1 MIIGDPYKFAIDMQK
16 IEEWNYSGDNT
27 FLNGVLLF
35 FIDGAIFPTE
45 IRTATLI
52 SELEP
57 LKNVL
62 ENPIIDKRLFNMEKG
77 DAYME
82 LYDLTFPENDA
93 DNNYGYHL
101 TPASLSE
108 EHCHVFCVSD
118 GLKTRVLGAHL
129 DYLFDR
135 SRHNLENIQVKEGVV
150 SKEDVI
156 RIIKYIDQLLEK
168 R

>member
-1 MIIGDPYKFAIDMQK
+1 MLWGLSLIHI
-16 IEEWNYSGDNT
+16 
-27 FLNGVLLF
+27 

-93 DNNYGYHL
+93 DHNYGYHL

-108 EHCHVFCVSD
+108 DHCHVFCVSD
-118 GLKTRVLGAHL
+118 GLKTRVSVSYTHL
-129 DYLFDR
+129 YVYKR
-135 SRHNLENIQVKEGVV
+135 QV
-150 SKEDVI
+150 I
-156 RIIKYIDQLLEK
+156 F
-168 R
+168 

>member
-45 IRTATLI
+45 IRTATLT
-52 SELEP
+52 SELAP

-62 ENPIIDKRLFNMEKG
+62 ENLIIDKRLFNMEKE
-77 DAYME
+77 DAYIE
-82 LYDLTFPENDA
+82 LYNLTFPENDT

-108 EHCHVFCVSD
+108 DDCHVFCVSD
-118 GLKTRVLGAHL
+118 GFEIRILGAHL
-129 DYLFDR
+129 DYLIDK
-135 SRHNLENIQVKEGVV
+135 SRHNLENIQVKEGVI
-150 SKEDVI
+150 SKEDII

>member
-82 LYDLTFPENDA
+82 LYD
-93 DNNYGYHL
+93 
-101 TPASLSE
+101 
-108 EHCHVFCVSD
+108 
-118 GLKTRVLGAHL
+118 
-129 DYLFDR
+129 
-135 SRHNLENIQVKEGVV
+135 
-150 SKEDVI
+150 
-156 RIIKYIDQLLEK
+156 
-168 R
+168 

>member
-93 DNNYGYHL
+93 DHNCVYHSSFVTSHHSFL
-101 TPASLSE
+101 PQ
-108 EHCHVFCVSD
+108 EHSYFALLNEFLPCYNTINSSAPYYLYHFYHSN
-118 GLKTRVLGAHL
+118 
-129 DYLFDR
+129 LFD
-135 SRHNLENIQVKEGVV
+135 
-150 SKEDVI
+150 
-156 RIIKYIDQLLEK
+156 
-168 R
+168 

>member
-93 DNNYGYHL
+93 DHNYGYHL

-108 EHCHVFCVSD
+108 DHCHVFCVSD

-129 DYLFDR
+129 
-135 SRHNLENIQVKEGVV
+135 
-150 SKEDVI
+150 VI
-156 RIIKYIDQLLEK
+156 CL
-168 R
+168 